1 MKTRATS
8 IDTIV
13 FDLFGVLI
21 SFDNDLVYARLAA
34 HCAVPEHAR
43 LQLKG
48 LMARPE
54 IITGKRTLAEIHE
67 ELVDAHGL
75 TLNFHA
81 FRATWLEPYHE
92 SMAGMRELV
101 ADLSQRHRLA
111 LLSNIDGYYW
121 PVVRDSQPELAHFE
135 ALFLSFELGLA
146 KPNPEIFD
154 RVCQLSQTS
163 PERCY
168 FVDDTQVNV
177 EAARALG
184 FKAHCF
190 GGIDALIAELRELR
204 LTE

>member
-1 MKTRATS
+1 MKAAVAN

-34 HCAVPEHAR
+34 HCAAPNQA
-43 LQLKG
+43 LIQLEG

-54 IITGKRTLAEIHE
+54 IITGKRTLVEIHR
-67 ELVDAHGL
+67 ELVEAHGL
-75 TLNFHA
+75 TLSFPA
-81 FRATWLEPYHE
+81 FEAAWLAPYHE

-101 ADLSQRHRLA
+101 ANLSQRYQLA

-121 PVVRDSQPELAHFE
+121 PIVRDSQPELAHFA

-146 KPNPEIFD
+146 KPNPEIFG

-168 FVDDTQVNV
+168 FVDDTLVNV

-190 GGIDALIAELRELR
+190 GGIDALTAELHALG
-204 LTE
+204 LTG